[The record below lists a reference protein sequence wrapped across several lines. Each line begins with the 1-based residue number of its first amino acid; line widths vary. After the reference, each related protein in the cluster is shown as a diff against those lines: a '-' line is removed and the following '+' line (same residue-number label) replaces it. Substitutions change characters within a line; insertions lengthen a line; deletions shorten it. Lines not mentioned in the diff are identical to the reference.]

1 MSIVSL
7 PQTVRSF
14 ARLRTIAQVLTRH
27 GFGHI
32 VERVQIRRYIPLPQW
47 LAGPTPP
54 PLEHDTMRSVGQR
67 LVKVCEELGP
77 TFIKL
82 GQLSAARPDLVP
94 TSITEELSRLQDRVA
109 PFPTEQARA
118 IVAEA
123 IGQPIDTAFRAFE
136 SEPFASG
143 SIAQVHKG
151 VTSGGETVVIKI
163 RRPGI
168 ESIIATDITILRWL
182 ADAVERYVPEL
193 AFARPTVLV
202 QEFAHAITKE
212 LDFVNE
218 ASITTRFGEAFKD
231 DPHIKIPQVHWEL
244 TEAKVLTLN
253 YVDGSRI
260 REVLEGPATGFDRS
274 TLGRHLA
281 EAFMRQFFEFGLFHA
296 DPHPGNLIFMPPATI
311 GLIDFGN
318 AGQIDEE
325 LMGRLVIALVGTIR
339 KEVDLVIDSL
349 ADTGALG
356 PRTDR
361 TLLRRDLREMLEK
374 YYGLP
379 LRRLEFGAIFAELM
393 ELAQR
398 NDVVLP
404 REFVQ
409 LGRSLVA
416 VAGTA
421 LLLDPNLNLLEI
433 IRPRLTATLMRQF
446 SGKRIVRELGFAGW
460 NLLNALRDAP
470 RMIRDLT
477 RRGTRGQLQ
486 VTIRHQNL
494 EHLASEMDRSS
505 NRLAFSILMAATF
518 IGSSMVIGR
527 PAGETLFSVPIRYL
541 GFAGYVISF
550 FMAVWLVI
558 AILRSGKL
566 S

>member
-32 VERVQIRRYIPLPQW
+32 VERVQIRRYIPMPQW
-47 LAGPTPP
+47 LAGPPP
-54 PLEHDTMRSVGQR
+54 PPPEHDAMRSVGQR

-82 GQLSAARPDLVP
+82 GQLSAARPDLIP
-94 TSITEELSRLQDRVA
+94 KSIIEELSKLQDRVA
-109 PFPTEQARA
+109 PFPAEQARA
-118 IVAEA
+118 LVAEA
-123 IGQPIDTAFRAFE
+123 IGQPIDAVYRSFE

-151 VTSGGETVVIKI
+151 VTASGESVVIKV

-168 ESIIATDITILRWL
+168 DAVIATDVTILRWL
-182 ADAVERYVPEL
+182 ADAVERYVPEV

-202 QEFAHAITKE
+202 QEFAHAINKE

-218 ASITTRFGEAFKD
+218 ASVTTRFGEAFAD
-231 DPHIKIPQVHWEL
+231 NPNIKIPRVHWEL
-244 TEAKVLTLN
+244 TESNVLTLE
-253 YVDGSRI
+253 YVDGLRI
-260 REVLEGPATGFDRS
+260 RDVLERPSAGFDRDA
-274 TLGRHLA
+274 LGRNLA
-281 EAFMRQFFEFGLFHA
+281 EAFMRQFFQFGLFHA

-311 GLIDFGN
+311 ALIDFGN
-318 AGQIDEE
+318 AGQIDDE
-325 LMGRLVIALVGTIR
+325 LMGRLVVALVGTIR

-356 PRTDR
+356 PQTDR
-361 TLLRRDLREMLEK
+361 SLLRRDLREMLEK

-379 LRRLEFGAIFAELM
+379 LRRLEFGAIFTELM

-421 LLLDPNLNLLEI
+421 LLIDPELNILEI
-433 IRPRLTATLMRQF
+433 IRPRLKETLKRQF

-460 NLLNALRDAP
+460 NLLNAMRDAP
-470 RMIRDLT
+470 RILRDLM

-494 EHLASEMDRSS
+494 DHLASEMDRSS

-518 IGSSMVIGR
+518 IGSSMVISR
-527 PAGETLFSVPIRYL
+527 PAAETIWGMPIRFFGL
-541 GFAGYVISF
+541 AGYVISF
-550 FMAVWLVI
+550 LMAVWLVI